1 MPDLFRGLGPSEEW
15 PSILGNVAKTLGV
28 DPTPPPKPDLHIP
41 EVYLD
46 FFSRAPAF
54 VIVAFCG
61 RHPLAA
67 ASDID
72 GKLRAWRRICGQVS
86 GVYVI
91 RSGFAANR
99 RMLLALFP
107 PNFVIELVIADCL
120 SLRGPRLR
128 RNYLRC
134 G

>member
-1 MPDLFRGLGPSEEW
+1 M
-15 PSILGNVAKTLGV
+15 LGNVAKTLGV

-46 FFSRAPAF
+46 FFSRTPAF

-86 GVYVI
+86 GGV
-91 RSGFAANR
+91 RD
-99 RMLLALFP
+99 P
-107 PNFVIELVIADCL
+107 KW
-120 SLRGPRLR
+120 LR
-128 RNYLRC
+128 RESADAISVISA
-134 G
+134 